1 MIGLGTLL
9 IKELREQWRTRRLLV
24 LVVVFGIFGIASPLL
39 ARYTPELLG
48 MIGTDEGI
56 VIDVPPPTSVDA
68 VAQFVRNIGQTGVLA
83 AMWLT
88 KPVSRGSFLAAKE
101 IGIAAVLAA
110 GIVAAGLAG
119 FIYTSLLFEVPGAGG
134 WALMCFLLLL
144 QVLAYAAATFLGST
158 LTQSP
163 LAAAGVGIGALTVI
177 AILGALPVVGAWT
190 PSALADAA
198 LAIGAGTEPEHTWQP
213 IVATL
218 LLVGAVLVAAWAA
231 FRRQEL

>member
-1 MIGLGTLL
+1 M
-9 IKELREQWRTRRLLV
+9 

-68 VAQFVRNIGQTGVLA
+68 VAQFVRNIGQTGVLAAILLAMGSVATEKERGTA